1 MPLRILHVISSVNPQ
16 GGGPIEGLVQLA
28 RVNGAHGHQ
37 IEIASLDDPKAEW
50 VQRCPLPCHA
60 LGPGHIGK
68 YRYSPRLV
76 PWLKANRHRYDAV
89 IVNGIWQYHAVAAW
103 RALSGTDTPYFVYT
117 HGMLDPWFKR
127 RYPLK
132 HLKKWLFW
140 PWAEYRVLRDATA
153 VFFTSEDE
161 RRLARQSFWLYRCN
175 EVVVNYGT
183 SVPPTDAEAQRQA
196 FLARFPELAGTRNL
210 LFLGRLHEKK
220 GVDLL
225 LQALAAVRA
234 RQPALT
240 EGVRLVMAGPAN
252 DGYGQRMQQ
261 LATQLGLDDITV
273 WTGMVSGAEKWGA
286 FRCAEAFAL
295 PSHQENFGISV
306 AESLAC
312 GVPVLISNQ
321 VNIWREIQQDQA
333 GLVGDDTQAATEA
346 LLTQWLA
353 MPQAEWQAMRG
364 QAEACFHA
372 RFRIDRAADSLIH
385 AMVAQAASLP
395 RQPAPAAPVSA
406 PR

>member
-1 MPLRILHVISSVNPQ
+1 M
-16 GGGPIEGLVQLA
+16 
-28 RVNGAHGHQ
+28 
-37 IEIASLDDPKAEW
+37 
-50 VQRCPLPCHA
+50 
-60 LGPGHIGK
+60 
-68 YRYSPRLV
+68 
-76 PWLKANRHRYDAV
+76 
-89 IVNGIWQYHAVAAW
+89 W
-103 RALSGTDTPYFVYT
+103 RALSGTSTPYFVYT

-127 RYPLK
+127 AYPLK

-140 PWAEYRVLRDATA
+140 PWGDYRLLRDAAA
-153 VFFTSEDE
+153 VLFTSEDE
-161 RRLARQSFWLYRCN
+161 RRLARQSFWLYRCK

-183 SVPPTDAEAQRQA
+183 SVPPDEADAQRQA
-196 FLARFPELAGTRNL
+196 FLARFPQLADTRNL

-240 EGVRLVMAGPAN
+240 EGVRLVMAGPAS
-252 DGYGQRMQQ
+252 DDYGQRMQQ

-273 WTGMVSGAEKWGA
+273 WTGMVSGPEKWGA

-321 VNIWREIQQDQA
+321 VNIWREIQQSQG
-333 GLVGDDTQAATEA
+333 GLVEQDTHAGTER
-346 LLTQWLA
+346 LLTRWLA
-353 MPQAEWQAMRG
+353 TPPEQWAQMRVNAR
-364 QAEACFHA
+364 QCFLQ
-372 RFRIDRAADSLIH
+372 RFLIDRTAESFIE
-385 AMVAQAASLP
+385 AMEVFGMRRRP
-395 RQPAPAAPVSA
+395 ERIGAAPRSVS
-406 PR
+406 PVRGSL